1 MRRGLRALPG
11 RLAAAHYCPRPADA
25 GPLPAAWRA
34 ICKPSGRADF
44 AERARRGR
52 RIGGRL
58 PQTPMTRKR
67 SSAPKGLG
75 ALAAAFHGRP
85 AMMAMREATLP
96 KAMVRARGL
105 LRVSVVAAAVTACC
119 LLPSAAAQGPRNWA
133 GSDLPAREPTRQPV
147 RMAQAPGGTATVAD
161 DTRPAAA
168 AETLIPTGN
177 LLATIRDGGILM
189 VPLLGCSFLLA
200 VFGIERAVSLRTG
213 RVVPR
218 LFVTRFVEQ
227 VQSRQIARGEAL
239 DACEENGSPAAKV
252 FAAAVRRWGRPQV
265 EIEQAAID
273 ACEREINHLR
283 RYRRIFNGVATIGP
297 LLGLLGTVFGLIR
310 SFNDVAGAGA
320 MGRPDLLARGF
331 GEALITT
338 AMGLLVAIPA
348 MVLHWIF
355 TSRVD
360 RLAMRLDEACQQ
372 VIDEISQEA
381 LGDVKRRAAG

>member
-1 MRRGLRALPG
+1 
-11 RLAAAHYCPRPADA
+11 
-25 GPLPAAWRA
+25 
-34 ICKPSGRADF
+34 
-44 AERARRGR
+44 
-52 RIGGRL
+52 
-58 PQTPMTRKR
+58 
-67 SSAPKGLG
+67 
-75 ALAAAFHGRP
+75 
-85 AMMAMREATLP
+85 MMAMRGATLRTAV
-96 KAMVRARGL
+96 KRAGSP
-105 LRVSVVAAAVTACC
+105 LRAAVCAAAVAVCS
-119 LLPSAAAQGPRNWA
+119 LLPQAAAQGPRTWA
-133 GSDLPAREPTRQPV
+133 GSDLPARETMRI
-147 RMAQAPGGTATVAD
+147 AQAPAASA
-161 DTRPAAA
+161 PAVDPPRQTPPDAA
-168 AETLIPTGN
+168 LIPTGN

-239 DACEENGSPAAKV
+239 DACEENGSPAARV

-360 RLAMRLDEACQQ
+360 RLAMRLDETCQQ